1 MLGKL
6 LTRIGM
12 LMPPTPSDDIGRRK
26 QLDWDT
32 LAAWC
37 LMTRILFH

>member
-1 MLGKL
+1 MLEKL

-12 LMPPTPSDDIGRRK
+12 LMPPTPTDDIRRRK

-37 LMTRILFH
+37 LRKQVLFH